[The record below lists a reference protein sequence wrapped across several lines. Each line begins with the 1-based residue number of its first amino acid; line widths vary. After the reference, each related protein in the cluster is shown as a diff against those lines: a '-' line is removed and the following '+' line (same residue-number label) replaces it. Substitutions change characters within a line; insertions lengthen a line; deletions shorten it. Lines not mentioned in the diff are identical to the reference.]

1 MGVNFGM
8 WVQALRRPV
17 KFSEKEQWDNLDV
30 ISKWLIATRG
40 TVTQLTV
47 FAGVIA
53 GLLAWRHGYFA
64 WLPWL
69 VMTFGVYMAHSSE
82 NLLNDYTDF
91 TRGIDEDN
99 YYRSQYGIHPL
110 VHGFWT
116 KQDWLRWFL
125 AAGSLATLS
134 GLFVLIYTWPSP
146 VVLTLF
152 AVGAL
157 LILSYAY
164 PLKYLGLGEISIF
177 IIWGLL
183 IIPGVYA
190 ILAGG
195 VTPDFSNVVLTGLAF
210 GLGFGSFNW
219 GKHIDKL
226 QADKA
231 KGVKTLPVRLGEP
244 AARIV
249 NICTLVLAYVII
261 LYLVFGARFYTPLML
276 IVFFAAARAWRVI
289 SLLRKPRPTEAPAGF
304 LLWPRWFSTPQLLHM
319 RLFGGLM
326 ILGIVGDTLLRMSVP
341 GFWQ

>member
-8 WVQALRRPV
+8 WVQALQRPV
-17 KFSEKEQWDNLDV
+17 KFSEKEKWDSLDV
-30 ISKWLIATRG
+30 VSKWLIATRG

-47 FAGVIA
+47 YAGVIA
-53 GLLAWRHGYFA
+53 GLLAWRQGHFA

-69 VMTFGVYMAHSSE
+69 VMTFGLYMAHSSE
-82 NLLNDYTDF
+82 NLLNDYIDF
-91 TRGIDEDN
+91 TRGVDEDN

-110 VHGFWT
+110 VHKFWT

-125 AAGSLATLS
+125 VGGGLATLS
-134 GLFVLIYTWPSP
+134 GLFILVYTSFSP
-146 VVLTLF
+146 VVISLF
-152 AVGAL
+152 AIGAL
-157 LILSYAY
+157 LILTYAY

-190 ILAGG
+190 ILAGA
-195 VTPDFSNVVLTGLAF
+195 VTPDFRNVVLTGLAF

-219 GKHIDKL
+219 GKHIDKIP
-226 QADKA
+226 ADRA
-231 KGVKTLPVRLGEP
+231 KGVKSLPVRLGEP
-244 AARIV
+244 AARFV
-249 NICTLVLAYVII
+249 NISTLVLAYALI

-276 IVFFAAARAWRVI
+276 IVFLAGARAWRVI
-289 SLLRKPRPTEAPAGF
+289 NLLRQPRPTEAPPGF

-326 ILGIVGDTLLRMSVP
+326 ILGILADTLLRIMAP